1 MGPADPL
8 SDHTIAVVNSNEDT
22 TEMLRTYLQV
32 KGFTSVVIGHVTD
45 IKRGHLDFL
54 EFLDVHDP
62 TVLVWD
68 ISIPYEEN
76 WRFTH
81 MLMSLEQMKGRR
93 MVLTTTNKRALDS
106 LVGETGAIEIV
117 GKPYDLEQI
126 VRAVRRALEQGRAE

>member
-126 VRAVRRALEQGRAE
+126 VKAVRRALEQGRAE